1 MRDFLLNI
9 IFCAIGVIATVLYF
23 RSCSPVKT
31 ETKLLHDTVTEIV
44 HFPIYTGETKSVIKY
59 TYGGMLHDTIT
70 ERIYITTEKH
80 DTITA
85 FTAVLDTIQNRDTLH
100 LEFNYPS
107 AMFKYSLSRQPLEYR
122 YVNTTTEKITVIQPP
137 KLTFGVQVGF
147 GYLVSWRTGQSA
159 IGNYVGFGAN
169 YKL

>member
-1 MRDFLLNI
+1 MREFLINI
-9 IFCAIGVIATVLYF
+9 IFCSIGVIATVLYF

-44 HFPIYTGETKSVIKY
+44 HFPIYTGEAKSVIKY
-59 TYGGMLHDTIT
+59 TYGGMLHDTISG
-70 ERIYITTEKH
+70 
-80 DTITA
+80 

-122 YVNTTTEKITVIQPP
+122 YVNTTTEKITVIEPN